1 MRFLLALLPVLALGG
16 TAQAQDS
23 GVPIP
28 QPRPPFGQIG
38 YDQLNALTAVNAY
51 FNGIR
56 TMQGHFIQIGPSQDE
71 LSEGQFYFARPGL
84 LRLDYDP
91 PSQVVMISNGVTL
104 SIEDRG
110 RRTQNFYALERTP
123 LAPILAQYTDLTSE
137 ELVREVLL
145 DSPDYIVVVLAQAD
159 DGGWLSLYFDRETY
173 ELKQW
178 VTIDARGNTIS
189 FIMVDI
195 EVNQPV
201 DAANFL
207 ITNIAPE

>member
-1 MRFLLALLPVLALGG
+1 MAAISIAALGG
-16 TAQAQDS
+16 TARAQES
-23 GVPIP
+23 GVPVP
-28 QPRPPFGQIG
+28 VPRPTLGQIG
-38 YDQLNALTAVNAY
+38 LDQANALSTVNAY

-56 TMQGHFIQIGPSQDE
+56 TMQGHFIQVGPSQNE
-71 LSEGQFYFARPGL
+71 LSEGHFVFARPGL

-104 SIEDRG
+104 SVEDRG

-137 ELVREVLL
+137 ALVRDVML

-173 ELKQW
+173 ALRQW
-178 VTIDARGNTIS
+178 VTIDARGNTIT
-189 FIMVDI
+189 FIMTDV

-201 DAANFL
+201 DAANFT
-207 ITNIAPE
+207 ITNAPINGN